1 MEMSF
6 SNSSPKISKQSVLC
20 PKSKYLLSLHETS
33 LVEKFE
39 GTEFENGN
47 SFCQIPAKILR
58 YEIFLENLKV
68 FPF

>member
-20 PKSKYLLSLHETS
+20 PKCKYLLSLHETS

-47 SFCQIPAKILR
+47 SFCQIPAKNTQIR
-58 YEIFLENLKV
+58 N
-68 FPF
+68 FP